1 MNSGAGAGT
10 ASDARSNRRSGEEA
24 DVQPQ
29 RRPAG
34 PGRPRDPHVDR
45 AIIDSAVELLRDG
58 GVEALSMESVANRA
72 GVSRASV
79 YRRYANR
86 VDLMEAVFQ
95 AASARKPDPPDTGS
109 TRTDLVQ
116 LVLIFKKVLLDEE
129 GGGLLPAMISAARE
143 NPEVREALERFSS
156 SRRSPTV
163 EVIHRGIERCEI
175 RGDIEPELLADLLI
189 GAVIYRVLV
198 RNETIGAKRA
208 AQLVDL
214 VLAGASTS
222 ND

>member
-45 AIIDSAVELLRDG
+45 AIIDSAVELLSDG

-129 GGGLLPAMISAARE
+129 GSAARE